1 MKKLIIFYFAIACF
15 KQISFAQNSVQI
27 ARDSAQIKQ
36 KDSIQIAADSTQI
49 GNPFKYQKI
58 QFKQMAGFSSNNHRL
73 NPNNTTR
80 FSSSDRG
87 FNSHET
93 RFNSISK
100 GIILR
105 ILRV

>member
-1 MKKLIIFYFAIACF
+1 MSTNILKNCDLLNSYINIILIYKVYILKKLIIFYFAIACF

-58 QFKQMAGFSSNNHRL
+58 QFKQNG
-73 NPNNTTR
+73 
-80 FSSSDRG
+80 
-87 FNSHET
+87 
-93 RFNSISK
+93 
-100 GIILR
+100 R
-105 ILRV
+105 IQFK